1 MKAVIFFTEV
11 AQQYE
16 HKNMEHMIGE
26 KLLETGLLREYGLK
40 LKEEPSDRR
49 ARKTIFEPAAEDPLQ
64 HHPFRQVRNAFLP
77 VRKWELMCS
86 STVRQIMSGC
96 WNGWFHRI

>member
-1 MKAVIFFTEV
+1 MKAVIYFTEV

-40 LKEEPSDRR
+40 LERAKGDGR
-49 ARKTIFEPAAEDPLQ
+49 ARKTIFKPAAENPLQ
-64 HHPFRQVRNAFLP
+64 YHSFR
-77 VRKWELMCS
+77 
-86 STVRQIMSGC
+86 
-96 WNGWFHRI
+96 

>member
-1 MKAVIFFTEV
+1 MKAVIYFTEV

-40 LKEEPSDRR
+40 LDERAEGDRR
-49 ARKTIFEPAAEDPLQ
+49 ARKTIFKPAAEDPLQ
-64 HHPFRQVRNAFLP
+64 HHPFR
-77 VRKWELMCS
+77 
-86 STVRQIMSGC
+86 
-96 WNGWFHRI
+96 